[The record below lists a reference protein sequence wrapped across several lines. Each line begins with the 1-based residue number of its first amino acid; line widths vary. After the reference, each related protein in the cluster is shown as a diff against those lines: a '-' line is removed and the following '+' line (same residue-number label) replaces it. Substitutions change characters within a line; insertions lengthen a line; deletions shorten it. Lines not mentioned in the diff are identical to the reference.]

1 MAHYQCKSCG
11 EIEISELC
19 APEVCTQCGESGTID
34 LDAQTAEI
42 AKANDAF
49 RAAIIQG
56 GHPELLGQVVWTQG
70 VAAEGLGFMARAQI
84 EVAGF
89 SSFTEENDPYG
100 DHSFG
105 AVTISGKKIWWKI
118 DIYDADYRFGAADP
132 LDATQTR
139 RVLTLLFPSEY

>member
-1 MAHYQCKSCG
+1 MAQYQCKSCG
-11 EIEISELC
+11 EIEVSDLNAPKAC
-19 APEVCTQCGESGTID
+19 AHCGESGAID

-49 RAAIIQG
+49 RAAIILG
-56 GHPELLGQVVWTQG
+56 GHPELLGQVVCTQG
-70 VAAEGLGFMARAQI
+70 VAAEGLGFVARAQI

-89 SSFTEENDPYG
+89 SNFTEENDPYG

-118 DIYDADYRFGAADP
+118 DLYDADYRFGAADP
-132 LDATQTR
+132 LDRANTR